1 MVCAVRRKVKTIK
14 NCETNKTAE
23 NQTSRAGPAIPGADG
38 ADVRDTQPAG
48 LYIGRIAGPLRDVL
62 FFGLFY
68 LYLLLIVDLRIIYH
82 HSSGAMVR
90 FPAFFR
96 GWPFFRQFLSYP
108 GGLVQ
113 YLSSLLAQFF
123 YIGWAGALVVTAQA
137 LLLCIFTD
145 SIIKAAGPP
154 RLRILRYIPPILLLS
169 AYTQYTFYFVTT
181 TALLVSL
188 AFAALYPKL
197 TTHNR
202 PVRFIAYAAG
212 LVILYTIAGG
222 AYLPYAVLCLIYEC
236 AFGPGPGGG
245 RTSRWQMALLYLL
258 SAAALPY
265 VEAVLLFNVSIAETF
280 SNVLPFYRA
289 TLFYRPSSR
298 AIETVYVLYLF
309 LPIIILASG
318 LWRISFGRRL
328 ASARPAD
335 ASAARHT
342 GGGITGWLVET
353 AVVFVIAG
361 ATVFLSYNRQPKTLF
376 AVDCFTEKQMWPQVL
391 QTVRRHPT
399 DNALVAY
406 MVNRALYHTG
416 RLGYEMF
423 GHPQNPYSLLLN
435 KLVTIMDWKKY
446 DIYLDMGQVNLAE
459 HGLCEAMERLSERPA
474 LLKRLALVNMV
485 KGKLDVARVYLNALT
500 RTLFDADWAEDCL
513 ARIESDPNLS
523 ADKKIQ
529 RLRGLMPSQEHDY
542 CFGAYMPP
550 EKTHLALLEKNRG
563 NRMAFEY
570 LMAFYLLTSQLDN
583 FIQNLYR
590 LDDFDYPGIP
600 RAYEEAILLYEAR
613 KGQAVDLGGRKISD
627 ESRRRFAWFSQ
638 IYFGRYAA
646 KKAPALNELAKS
658 FSDTYF
664 FYYIY
669 GYSRP
674 KR

>member
-1 MVCAVRRKVKTIK
+1 MVRTVRRKVKTIE
-14 NCETNKTAE
+14 NCGTNKTAE
-23 NQTSRAGPAIPGADG
+23 NQSSRAESAIPAAGGAD
-38 ADVRDTQPAG
+38 ARDAQPAG
-48 LYIGRIAGPLRDVL
+48 LYAGRIAGPVRDVL

-68 LYLLLIVDLRIIYH
+68 LYLWLIVDLRFLYH
-82 HSSGAMVR
+82 HSTGAMVR

-96 GWPFFRQFLSYP
+96 GWPFLRQFLSYP
-108 GGLVQ
+108 GGPVQ

-123 YIGWAGALVVTAQA
+123 YIGFGGALVVTAQT
-137 LLLCIFTD
+137 LLLCVFTD
-145 SIIKAAGPP
+145 SINKDACSP
-154 RLRILRYIPPILLLS
+154 RLSILRSKPPILQLS

-181 TALLVSL
+181 MALLVSL
-188 AFAALYPKL
+188 AFAALYLKL
-197 TTHNR
+197 RSNNR
-202 PVRFIAYAAG
+202 PARFVAYAAG
-212 LVILYTIAGG
+212 LVIVYTIAGG

-236 AFGPGPGGG
+236 AFGPGRAGG
-245 RTSRWQMALLYLL
+245 RSGRWLTALLYLL

-289 TLFYRPSSR
+289 TLYYRPSSR

-328 ASARPAD
+328 ASA
-335 ASAARHT
+335 ARDT
-342 GGGITGWLVET
+342 GTGITGWLLET

-361 ATVFLSYNRQPKTLF
+361 ATVLLSYNRQVKTLF

-391 QTVRRHPT
+391 QTVRRRPT

-423 GHPQNPYSLLLN
+423 GYPQTPDSLFFTKVRKIL
-435 KLVTIMDWKKY
+435 DWKKY
-446 DIYLDMGQVNLAE
+446 DVYFDMGQMNLAE
-459 HGLCEAMERLSERPA
+459 HGLGEATERFGMRPFI
-474 LLKRLALVNMV
+474 LKKLALINMV
-485 KGKLDVARVYLNALT
+485 KDKIPVARIYLAKLS
-500 RTLFDADWAEDCL
+500 RTLFYAGWANKYL
-513 ARIESDPNLS
+513 TRLQADPNLS
-523 ADKKIQ
+523 DDEQIQ
-529 RLRGLMPSQEHDY
+529 HLRKLMIGPRQNEY
-542 CFGAYMPP
+542 FGIQSPP
-550 EKTHLALLEKNRG
+550 EQNLLALLDRNSH

-570 LMAFYLLTSQLDN
+570 LMAFYLETGRLDK

-590 LDDFDYPGIP
+590 LNDFNYKKIP
-600 RAYEEAILLYEAR
+600 LAYEEAILLYQSLKKEP
-613 KGQAVDLGGRKISD
+613 VDLNGRTISS
-627 ESRRRFAWFSQ
+627 ESRMRFDDFSRV
-638 IYFGRYAA
+638 YLGKYAA
-646 KKAPALNELAKS
+646 KKKPAFNELAKS